1 MFVSNLHLSYANLS
15 QFSENVGKIRNLHA
29 HSSLEAVIRDVP
41 QNKVFLKILQIS
53 QEDTCSGVSF

>member
-15 QFSENVGKIRNLHA
+15 QFSENVGKTRNLHA

-53 QEDTCSGVSF
+53 QEDT